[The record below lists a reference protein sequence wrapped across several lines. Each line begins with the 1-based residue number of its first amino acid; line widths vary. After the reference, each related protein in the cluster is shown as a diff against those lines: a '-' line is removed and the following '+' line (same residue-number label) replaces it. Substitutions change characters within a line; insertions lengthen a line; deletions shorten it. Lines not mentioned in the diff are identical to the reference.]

1 MMEQRT
7 VVIVVHG
14 AGKVGQLS
22 LVFAKI
28 FDISSFLLL
37 FKTLKELLRR
47 RGASDGGRY
56 KWLRHCSSCREIN
69 VGVV

>member
-1 MMEQRT
+1 

-28 FDISSFLLL
+28 FGISSFLLL

-47 RGASDGGRY
+47 GGPVMVAGT
-56 KWLRHCSSCREIN
+56 S
-69 VGVV
+69 G